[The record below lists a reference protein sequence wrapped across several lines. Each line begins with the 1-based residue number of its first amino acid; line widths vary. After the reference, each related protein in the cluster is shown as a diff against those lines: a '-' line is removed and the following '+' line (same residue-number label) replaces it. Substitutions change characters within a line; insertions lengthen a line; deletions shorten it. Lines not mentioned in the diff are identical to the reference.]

1 MIYQEEAFN
10 GKPAKIAR
18 SHGRNFRSRSRRKP
32 LGYCRVSETQV
43 IEPDANKACK
53 KLPNIK
59 CIVEVLLKWLEGMK
73 KNLFKAKSQVG
84 IIFEAKKEDILDKDE
99 DEGNDGYYMDVELH
113 GHSKDSSIFR
123 TRVFL
128 KWMSETMDHFDTKQD
143 QLFEQ
148 DICDVDFD
156 ARHNKYCEIS
166 WQEISGH
173 GREET
178 TRILIKERKE
188 KIYVA
193 GSNIRRSQHSN
204 DISLKVKSILD
215 GGEDND
221 GEYMN
226 AVSHGHNKASSIFK
240 SKKSKA
246 SL

>member
-113 GHSKDSSIFR
+113 GHSKD
-123 TRVFL
+123 
-128 KWMSETMDHFDTKQD
+128 
-143 QLFEQ
+143 
-148 DICDVDFD
+148 FD

-178 TRILIKERKE
+178 TRILSQVGDAYNQIWVVKPEE
-188 KIYVA
+188 KMKLLKNTKGEKYFGWGRGQRWGIYECSVA
-193 GSNIRRSQHSN
+193 WP
-204 DISLKVKSILD
+204 
-215 GGEDND
+215 
-221 GEYMN
+221 
-226 AVSHGHNKASSIFK
+226 
-240 SKKSKA
+240 
-246 SL
+246 

>member
-73 KNLFKAKSQVG
+73 KKLFKAKSQVG

-148 DICDVDFD
+148 DISDVNFD

-178 TRILIKERKE
+178 TRILSQVGDAYNQIWVVKPEE
-188 KIYVA
+188 KMKLLKNTKGGKYFGWGRGQRWEIYECSVA
-193 GSNIRRSQHSN
+193 WP
-204 DISLKVKSILD
+204 
-215 GGEDND
+215 
-221 GEYMN
+221 
-226 AVSHGHNKASSIFK
+226 
-240 SKKSKA
+240 
-246 SL
+246 